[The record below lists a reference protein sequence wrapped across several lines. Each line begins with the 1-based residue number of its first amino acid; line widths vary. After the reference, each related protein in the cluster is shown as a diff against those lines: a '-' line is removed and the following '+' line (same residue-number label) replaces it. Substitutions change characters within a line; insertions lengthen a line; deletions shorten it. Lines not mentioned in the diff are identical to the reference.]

1 MKLLFLTALTL
12 MIRLVAAQDEAAKPV
27 NQATALKSGLDQ
39 LVEQLG
45 DQSEAGIDNAANLYA
60 TAKRI
65 ETESKLA
72 AKDLTLV
79 IALADIRSALIK
91 WNSECSA
98 AGYVLTGG
106 GTMWSHGSIRAQA
119 TIEDILAKFAS
130 RLPLKSQDVVE
141 SKAWKSLKTKVSS
154 LKLSKDMAD
163 ADPEAGKNWAK
174 QKELLGAALEELGWV
189 INTMPT
195 DDSAPLMTFIT
206 DCIDEV
212 ITASK
217 EL

>member
-1 MKLLFLTALTL
+1 
-12 MIRLVAAQDEAAKPV
+12 
-27 NQATALKSGLDQ
+27 
-39 LVEQLG
+39 
-45 DQSEAGIDNAANLYA
+45 
-60 TAKRI
+60 
-65 ETESKLA
+65 
-72 AKDLTLV
+72 
-79 IALADIRSALIK
+79 
-91 WNSECSA
+91 
-98 AGYVLTGG
+98 
-106 GTMWSHGSIRAQA
+106 MWSHGSIRAQA

-195 DDSAPLMTFIT
+195 DDSAPLMTFIS